1 MSDLKIVAIG
11 GGTGL
16 STMLKG
22 LKLHTKNITAIV
34 SVADDGGSSGV
45 LRQDRGML
53 PPGDIRNC
61 VAALTDIGAM
71 NSELLN
77 YRFPEGIFKGHT
89 LGNMILAAI
98 NDMSDNFD
106 EAVKKFC
113 NLVGVSANVIPVSNE
128 SICLNAKLK
137 NGMVISGESHIG
149 GRADPEVDIEQVFL
163 TPLRVTA
170 VPSAIDAI
178 NAADVIVLGPGSLY
192 TSIIPNLLVDGVV
205 QAISESKAKKIYV
218 CNIMTQPGET
228 MGYTASM
235 HLDALERHSKKGIA
249 DYIIVNDAPI
259 PSDVVKLYAAE
270 NASNVIY
277 DLDKLK
283 RRVAVL
289 HGNMF
294 LVQNGQIRHNFS
306 RLSRTIMKIGENR
319 CLFRQK

>member
-1 MSDLKIVAIG
+1 MSKIKIVAIG

-61 VAALTDIGAM
+61 VAALTDINAM

-77 YRFPEGIFKGHT
+77 YRFSEGIFKGHT

-113 NLVGVSANVIPVSNE
+113 SLVGVSANVIPVSNE

-137 NGMVISGESHIG
+137 NDTVISGESNIG
-149 GRADPEVDIEQVFL
+149 DRYNPEVDIERVFL
-163 TPLRVTA
+163 TPSCVAA
-170 VPSAIDAI
+170 VPSVIEAIY
-178 NAADVIVLGPGSLY
+178 AADVIVLGPGSLY
-192 TSIIPNLLVDGVV
+192 TSIIPNLLVEGVA
-205 QAISESKAKKIYV
+205 QAISDSKAKKIYV
-218 CNIMTQPGET
+218 CNLMTQPGET

-235 HLDALERHSKKGIA
+235 HLDALERHSKKGIV

-259 PSDVVKLYAAE
+259 PDDIVELYAAE
-270 NASNVIY
+270 KAANVAADIN
-277 DLDKLK
+277 DLR
-283 RRVAVL
+283 RRVIVL

-306 RLSRTIMKIGENR
+306 RLSRTIMRIGES
-319 CLFRQK
+319 

>member
-1 MSDLKIVAIG
+1 MSDLKIAAIG

-16 STMLKG
+16 STMLRG

-61 VAALTDIGAM
+61 VAALTDIAPL

-77 YRFPEGIFKGHT
+77 YRFPEGVFAGHT

-98 NDMSDNFD
+98 NDMSDSFA

-113 NLVGVSANVIPVSNE
+113 RLVGVSADVIPVSNE
-128 SICLNAKLK
+128 SITLNARLTD
-137 NGMVISGESHIG
+137 GTVISGESHIG
-149 GRADPEVDIEQVFL
+149 GRGNYETDIERVFL
-163 TPLRVTA
+163 VPARVEP
-170 VPSAIDAI
+170 VSAALDAI
-178 NAADVIVLGPGSLY
+178 NNADVIVMGPGSLY
-192 TSIIPNLLVDGVV
+192 TSVIPNLLVDGIAE
-205 QAISESKAKKIYV
+205 AIFKSKAKKIYV

-228 MGYTASM
+228 VGYTASR
-235 HLDALERHSKKGIA
+235 HLDALERHSGKGIV

-259 PSDVVKLYAAE
+259 PEDVTRLYAAE
-270 NASNVIY
+270 NAAPVIA
-277 DLDKLK
+277 DMERLEG
-283 RRVAVL
+283 RVHVL
-289 HGNMF
+289 HGNLF

-306 RLSRTIMKIGENR
+306 RLSRVIIKIGER
-319 CLFRQK
+319 

>member
-1 MSDLKIVAIG
+1 MSKLNIVAIG

-22 LKLHTKNITAIV
+22 LKLHTDNITAIV

-71 NSELLN
+71 NSDLLN

-137 NGMVISGESHIG
+137 NGTVISGESHIG
-149 GRADPEVDIEQVFL
+149 DRYNSQVDIERVFL
-163 TPLRVTA
+163 TPSCVTA
-170 VPSAIDAI
+170 VPSVIEAIDT
-178 NAADVIVLGPGSLY
+178 ADVIVLGPGSLY

-205 QAISESKAKKIYV
+205 KAITESKAKKIYV

-235 HLDALERHSKKGIA
+235 HLDALERHSEKGIV
-249 DYIIVNDAPI
+249 DYMIVNDAPI

-270 NASNVIY
+270 NASNVI
-277 DLDKLK
+277 LDIENLK
-283 RRVAVL
+283 RRVVVL

-306 RLSRTIMKIGENR
+306 RLSRAIMKIGES
-319 CLFRQK
+319 